1 MSSSVCV
8 TGLGAVSAFGTDVDS
23 LWRGCLAGDSVVQP
37 IPAMWQH
44 YADYRSG
51 IWLPLPAIDFRQ
63 QGFSRNEILQ
73 RDPVSLL
80 ALMAAQEALIQAN
93 LDTTLENTR
102 QAQYQIA
109 GIQSEQAGVFM
120 GTGIGG
126 AHTFLQN
133 HAEQILARTKPELLD
148 SADVTAQ
155 QVLALLR
162 HPGKSN
168 RMAVPMLMPNAVS
181 ASIGIKYGLHGHN
194 RTLTH
199 ACAAG
204 TSAIGEAWRAIHQGS
219 LDFALCGG
227 AEYLL
232 DDYGT
237 IYRGFD
243 MLGTLVKPGDNPQQ
257 ANCPFDQA
265 RSGFLFAQGG
275 AGVLVL
281 ESEQHAQQRGAK
293 VLARITGYA
302 ETFDASSMVALA
314 DDGVQIS
321 RAMQQALHQANL
333 STADIDYINAHATG
347 TQANDRVEA
356 RVIQALFPQQPWVA
370 STKSILGHTIGAS
383 GALEAIITV
392 LSLHHQQTP
401 ACINLHQPAFELNF
415 VKDSQQSIQLN
426 RALSSS
432 YAFGGHNAALIMER
446 GDA

>member
-1 MSSSVCV
+1 MSAPVCV
-8 TGLGAVSAFGTDVDS
+8 TGLGAVSTFGTDVPS
-23 LWRGCLAGDSVVQP
+23 LWQGCLAGDSVVQP
-37 IPAMWQH
+37 IPAIWHQ

-51 IWLPLPAIDFRQ
+51 IWSPLPAIDFRQ

-80 ALMAAQEALIQAN
+80 ALMAAQEALSQAN
-93 LDTTLENTR
+93 LDTSLVNAR

-133 HAEQILARTKPELLD
+133 HAEQILARTKPGLHD
-148 SADVTAQ
+148 SADATAQ
-155 QVLALLR
+155 QALALLR

-204 TSAIGEAWRAIHQGS
+204 TSAIGEAWQAIQQGT

-243 MLGTLVKPGDNPQQ
+243 MLGTLVTPGDHPQQ

-293 VLARITGYA
+293 ILARIRGYA
-302 ETFDASSMVALA
+302 ETFDACSMVALA
-314 DDGVQIS
+314 DDGAQIT
-321 RAMQQALHQANL
+321 RAIRHALHRANL
-333 STADIDYINAHATG
+333 STTAIDYINAHATG
-347 TQANDRVEA
+347 TQANDQVEA
-356 RVIQALFPQQPWVA
+356 QVIQTLFPQRPWVA

-383 GALEAIITV
+383 GALEAIITL
-392 LSLHHQQTP
+392 LSLQHQQTP
-401 ACINLHQPAFELNF
+401 ACLNLQQPAFDLNF
-415 VKDSQQSIQLN
+415 VQDSHQPIELN
-426 RALSSS
+426 HALSCS
-432 YAFGGHNAALIMER
+432 YAFGGHNAALIMAR